1 MNPKYS
7 QIIGTGSYLPQK
19 VLTNADLEKL
29 VDTTDEWITTRTG
42 IKERRI
48 ADEKEASSDLA
59 FHAANFALQ
68 MAGIAPEE
76 IDLIIVATLSPDMT
90 FPSTA
95 CLVQA
100 MLGAK
105 KAFAFDLS
113 AACSGF
119 VYALSV
125 ADQFLKSGKYRY
137 ALVVGSEVI
146 SRVLDWMDRSTCVIF
161 GDGAGAVI
169 LKGVN
174 AKKGILSTHLHSD
187 GQFWD
192 LLYIPGGG
200 SRLPISEKVIANRM
214 HFLKMKGSETFK
226 IAVRN
231 LEEVAWEALNDL
243 QLSVEDIAFMVPH
256 QANIRIIKALTER
269 LKFPE
274 EKVVINIDRCG
285 NTSAAS
291 IPIALDEVV
300 RSGRVKEGDYLLFIA
315 FGAGLTWGA
324 SIIKW

>member
-1 MNPKYS
+1 MNIKFS
-7 QIIGTGSYLPQK
+7 HIIGTGSYLPKK
-19 VLTNADLEKL
+19 VMTNADLERI

-48 ADEKEASSDLA
+48 ADEKEATSDLA
-59 FHAANFALQ
+59 FHAANHALRS
-68 MAGIAPEE
+68 AGILPEE
-76 IDLIIVATLSPDMT
+76 IDLIVVATLSPDMT

-100 MLGAK
+100 MLGAN
-105 KAFAFDLS
+105 KAFAFDIS

-119 VYALSV
+119 LYALSV
-125 ADQFLKSGKYRY
+125 ADQYLKSGLYRY

-146 SRVLDWMDRSTCVIF
+146 SRVLDWKDRSTCVIF
-161 GDGAGAVI
+161 GDGAGAVV
-169 LKGVN
+169 LKGVDSR
-174 AKKGILSTHLHSD
+174 KGILSTHLHSD

-200 SRLPISEKVIANRM
+200 SRLPISETVLADRKN
-214 HFLKMKGSETFK
+214 FLKMKGSETYRL
-226 IAVRN
+226 AVRN
-231 LEEVAWEALNDL
+231 LEEVAWEALNEL
-243 QLSVEDIAFMVPH
+243 HLSVDDITLMVPH

-274 EKVVINIDRCG
+274 EKVVINIDRYG

-291 IPIALDEVV
+291 IPIALDEAV
-300 RSGRVKEGDYLLFIA
+300 RSGRIQAGDNLLLIA

-324 SIIKW
+324 SIINW

>member
-7 QIIGTGSYLPQK
+7 QIVGTGSYLPRK
-19 VLTNADLEKL
+19 VMTNADIEKI

-48 ADEKEASSDLA
+48 ADEKEAASDLA
-59 FHAANFALQ
+59 VEAANQALK
-68 MAGIAPEE
+68 ASGVAPGE
-76 IDLIIVATLSPDMT
+76 IDLIVVATLSPDMA

-95 CLVQA
+95 CIVQA
-100 MLGAK
+100 KLGAG

-119 VYALSV
+119 IYALSV
-125 ADQFLKSGKYRY
+125 ADQYLKSGKYQY
-137 ALVVGSEVI
+137 ALVIGSEVI
-146 SRVLDWMDRSTCVIF
+146 SRILDWKDRSTCVIF
-161 GDGAGAVI
+161 GDGAGAVV
-169 LKGVN
+169 LKGIDS
-174 AKKGILSTHLHSD
+174 KKGVLSTHLHSD

-192 LLYIPGGG
+192 LLYLPAGG
-200 SRLPISEKVIANRM
+200 SRMPISENVLAERLN
-214 HFLKMKGSETFK
+214 FLKMKGSETFK

-231 LEEVAWEALNDL
+231 LEEVAWKALNDL
-243 QLSVEDIAFMVPH
+243 HLSVEEISLMVPH
-256 QANIRIIKALTER
+256 QANIRIIRALTER

-274 EKVVINIDRCG
+274 EKVVINIDRIG

-291 IPIALDEVV
+291 IPIALDEAV
-300 RSGRVKEGDYLLFIA
+300 RSGRVKEGDYLLLIA